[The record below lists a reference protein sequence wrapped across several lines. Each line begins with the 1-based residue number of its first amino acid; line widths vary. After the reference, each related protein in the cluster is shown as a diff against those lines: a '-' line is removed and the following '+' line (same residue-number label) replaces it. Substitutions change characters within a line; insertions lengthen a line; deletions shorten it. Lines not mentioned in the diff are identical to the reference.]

1 MKHDTQDQAVAQI
14 LEYWQGIRQHKWWV
28 FFLTLGLTLVS
39 VVAIALLP
47 DQYEA
52 TTTILVDPQ
61 QVSDQYVNP
70 PVKQSLTDRLQ
81 TISQEV
87 LSSTRLQEIID
98 RYHLYPEMQKSMSRE
113 QVIDYM
119 RSAITIEVK
128 HASGNGPGAF
138 TIAYEGSNPVT
149 VAQVTNELAARFI
162 AWNLQTTEQ
171 AAEVTTEFL
180 GDQLQDAKSY
190 LVQQEDTVRDFKMRH
205 LGEMPDNL
213 AANLGTLAQLRVTF
227 QADSDA
233 LNRLEQE
240 RIELTRLPAPD
251 PRREQP
257 QAMSERDRLTLE
269 KMKLEDELM
278 DLRRRYTPTHPEV
291 TDAMARLQRVKEELK
306 ALPADAKSQTAES
319 SSTAVRLEI
328 IGREMKRLSD
338 QQKEISAQIATYQA
352 KVDAI
357 PTREQQLTDLTR
369 DYEISKEQYRGLLA
383 KKYSADMA
391 SDLEKKQKG
400 ERFTVLDPASA
411 PGKPIRPKRRML
423 MIAATLGSLLLSI
436 ILVIGKEKL
445 DMSVKAE
452 KQMEEL
458 LPASVTLMAAIP
470 TIDTPADKSR
480 RARFAIFALTTSLLA
495 CALVAGILWRI
506 HPIL

>member
-1 MKHDTQDQAVAQI
+1 MKQEPMDQPVTQI
-14 LEYWQGIRQHKWWV
+14 LEYWQAVRQHKWWI

-39 VVAIALLP
+39 FVVIALLP

-87 LSSTRLQEIID
+87 LSTTRLQEIID
-98 RYHLYPEMQKSMSRE
+98 RYHLYPELQKSMSRE

-119 RSAITIEVK
+119 RTAITIEVK

-138 TIAYEGSNPVT
+138 TITYTGTNPVT
-149 VAQVTNELAARFI
+149 VAQVTNELATRFI
-162 AWNLQTTEQ
+162 TWNLQTTEQ

-180 GDQLQDAKSY
+180 GDQLQDAKSN
-190 LVQQEDTVRDFKMRH
+190 LVKQEGTVRDFKMKH

-213 AANLGTLAQLRVTF
+213 AANLGTLAQLRVAL
-227 QADSDA
+227 QANSDT

-240 RIELTRLPAPD
+240 RIELTRLPATD
-251 PRREQP
+251 LRRDQP
-257 QAMSERDRLTLE
+257 QAMSQRDRLTLE

-291 TDAMARLQRVKEELK
+291 TDAIARLQRVSEELK
-306 ALPADAKSQTAES
+306 ALPADTKSRPTETS
-319 SSTAVRLEI
+319 PTAVRLEI
-328 IGREMKRLSD
+328 IAREMTRLTE
-338 QQKEISAQIATYQA
+338 QQQAMSAQIAAYQT

-357 PTREQQLTDLTR
+357 PMREQQLTDLTR
-369 DYEISKEQYRGLLA
+369 DYEISKEQYRTLLS

-391 SDLEKKQKG
+391 SDLERKQKG
-400 ERFTVLDPASA
+400 ERFTVLDAASA
-411 PGKPIRPKRRML
+411 PGKPVRPKRRLLL
-423 MIAATLGSLLLSI
+423 MASTLGSLLLSI
-436 ILVIGKEKL
+436 FLVLGKEKL
-445 DMSVKAE
+445 DMTIKAE

-458 LPASVTLMAAIP
+458 LPASVTLLAAVP
-470 TIDTPADKSR
+470 TIDTPTDKR
-480 RARFAIFALTTSLLA
+480 RRLRFALFALTTSLLA
-495 CALVAGILWRI
+495 FALVAGILWRI
-506 HPIL
+506 HPSL